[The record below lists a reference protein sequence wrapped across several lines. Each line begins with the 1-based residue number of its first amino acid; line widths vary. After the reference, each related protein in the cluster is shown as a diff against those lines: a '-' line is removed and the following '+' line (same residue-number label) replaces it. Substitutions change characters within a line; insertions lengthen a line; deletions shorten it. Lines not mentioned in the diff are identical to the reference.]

1 MALII
6 SLCGMLGNF
15 LRIFSWFSIFCDV
28 LHNYSMLK
36 VIILTDFCTLLG
48 CIPSFHEQTIK
59 GCDGSVYDFIN
70 YFFFH
75 AFFNSVIYI
84 PCDAT
89 VVFSCQILI

>member
-1 MALII
+1 
-6 SLCGMLGNF
+6 
-15 LRIFSWFSIFCDV
+15 
-28 LHNYSMLK
+28 MLK
-36 VIILTDFCTLLG
+36 VIILTDVCTLLG

-59 GCDGSVYDFIN
+59 GCGGSVYDFIN

-89 VVFSCQILI
+89 VVFSCQILILNFFFVRLEIVGEFLLCYVLFPFLYLRF